1 MIPRPPRSI
10 RTDTLFPYTTLFRSV
25 FTGHWETAKGYPSVI
40 LDSIQTQITPCFQPL
55 DQLQEPPA
63 DLLRGERRV
72 VGWRGG
78 YGHGGGLLC
87 RCRRGGRIRVG
98 AAGEGHGGRNQG
110 QRCGPPARAR
120 WGERRVGEGGCG

>member
-1 MIPRPPRSI
+1 MRISDWSSDVCSSDLREKPAIIEWLAIGVVSE
-10 RTDTLFPYTTLFRSV
+10 V
-25 FTGHWETAKGYPSVI
+25 FTGHGETAKGYPSVI

-78 YGHGGGLLC
+78 YGHGGGLLG
-87 RCRRGGRIRVG
+87 RCRRGGRVESVG
-98 AAGEGHGGRNQG
+98 QQSETPSLMGVVYA
-110 QRCGPPARAR
+110 RC
-120 WGERRVGEGGCG
+120 

>member
-1 MIPRPPRSI
+1 MVVVDREKPAIIEWLAIGVVSE
-10 RTDTLFPYTTLFRSV
+10 V
-25 FTGHWETAKGYPSVI
+25 FTGHGETAKGYPSVI

-87 RCRRGGRIRVG
+87 RCRRGGRIRGG
-98 AAGEGHGGRNQG
+98 AAGEESGGREEENTFEQ
-110 QRCGPPARAR
+110 QARI
-120 WGERRVGEGGCG
+120 